1 MDKLANFSIRVG
13 AANQEVG
20 KALGTVR
27 SMSVESILS
36 RVYSIQRGVVS
47 TRYVASEATLQ
58 AFRENRMRLIEQM
71 LNNPQAPDIILSV
84 LYDNA
89 LGVYDTRM
97 RWIQFMRG
105 WTLLTGEEMS
115 DEEITD
121 KTIKA
126 FNLKK

>member
-97 RWIQFMRG
+97 RWIQFIRG

-121 KTIKA
+121 RTIKA

>member
-1 MDKLANFSIRVG
+1 
-13 AANQEVG
+13 
-20 KALGTVR
+20 
-27 SMSVESILS
+27 MSVESILS

-97 RWIQFMRG
+97 RWIQFIRG

-121 KTIKA
+121 RTIKA